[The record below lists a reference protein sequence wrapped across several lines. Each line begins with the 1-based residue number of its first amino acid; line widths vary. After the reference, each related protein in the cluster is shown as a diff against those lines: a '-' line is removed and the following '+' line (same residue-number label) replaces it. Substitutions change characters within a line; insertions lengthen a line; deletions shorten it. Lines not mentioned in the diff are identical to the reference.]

1 MRKVALYIS
10 SEGALWEELEGFISK
25 IFIDLPC
32 FFGALNVTATGLSR
46 GMTSVTHRNITVAS
60 RINVSL
66 GSPAFFAGG
75 SLTCQS
81 PKSGE
86 FFRNICVFVGSK
98 HMGYHQKGL
107 CKGYVLE
114 WNKAQNLQKRR

>member
-46 GMTSVTHRNITVAS
+46 GMTSVTHRNITGAS

-66 GSPAFFAGG
+66 GSPAFFVGG

-86 FFRNICVFVGSK
+86 
-98 HMGYHQKGL
+98 L
-107 CKGYVLE
+107 
-114 WNKAQNLQKRR
+114 